1 MFLLALRRALGPL
14 DACGRA
20 PSVLSSAL
28 RARGGWEP
36 SLWVSLRPPPEP
48 IVAVRLTPRHRS
60 FRSGDAYVKPS
71 SEADATAVL
80 AMSGREL
87 GARVVRVRKARPG
100 EADWAATNFAHP
112 PNGDY
117 AGDVRMRG
125 VPHDADEVSFFF

>member
-1 MFLLALRRALGPL
+1 M
-14 DACGRA
+14 
-20 PSVLSSAL
+20 
-28 RARGGWEP
+28 
-36 SLWVSLRPPPEP
+36 
-48 IVAVRLTPRHRS
+48 RLTPRHRS

-117 AGDVRMRG
+117 AGAVRMRG
-125 VPHDADEVSFFF
+125 VPHDADEVRFCFLIAGLGAAGCADGSAIREPAHSHPPP